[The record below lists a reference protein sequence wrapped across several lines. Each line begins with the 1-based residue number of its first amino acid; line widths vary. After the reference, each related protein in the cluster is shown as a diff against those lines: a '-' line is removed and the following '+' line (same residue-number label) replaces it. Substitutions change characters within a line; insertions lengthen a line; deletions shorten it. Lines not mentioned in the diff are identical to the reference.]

1 MDTEHCEHREHCE
14 LHEHHEHREY
24 REDIRTSASFE
35 EEIKQLTNKFNKL
48 FKNIKKCT
56 NTSSYIAKPLLKW
69 IGGKNQIIT
78 TIINRFPNQINNYH
92 ELFLGGGSVLL
103 ALLSYQ
109 KNNIIKINGNI
120 YAYDINETL
129 INFFINVQKH
139 PLKLFEKIQEIIT
152 ELNQQTNKESYYYYI
167 RNRYNKLTNMNSIE
181 SSALFLFLNKTC
193 FRGLFRTSING
204 FNVPYGN
211 YNNPIIINKAH
222 LLKISELIQNVI
234 FKHCDFKD
242 SIKYIKEND
251 FVYLDPPYFNTYN
264 NYTNNKFYQ
273 HNTLFDI
280 CKRSNF
286 YFLMNNSD
294 VIFVRESFKNYY
306 IKTLYDC
313 KRKINSKN
321 PNSIVNELLI
331 CNYDNTSTTT
341 IASTT
346 T

>member
-1 MDTEHCEHREHCE
+1 MDA
-14 LHEHHEHREY
+14 EHREY
-24 REDIRTSASFE
+24 IRIRKSASLE
-35 EEIKQLTNKFNKL
+35 EKEIKQLTNKFNKL
-48 FKNIKKCT
+48 FRNIKQIT
-56 NTSSYIAKPLLKW
+56 TPYIAKPLLKW
-69 IGGKNQIIT
+69 IGSKNQIIT
-78 TIINRFPNQINNYH
+78 TIMNKFPHEINNYH

-139 PLKLFEKIQEIIT
+139 PLKLFEKIS

-193 FRGLFRTSING
+193 FRGIFRTSKNG

-211 YNNPIIINKAH
+211 YNNPIIINKTH
-222 LLKISELIQNVI
+222 LLEISELIQNVI

-242 SIKYIKEND
+242 SIKFIKEND

-280 CKRSNF
+280 CKRSDF

-294 VIFVRESFKNYY
+294 VVFVRESFKNYY

-331 CNYDNTSTTT
+331 SNYDNTITTT
-341 IASTT
+341 TRLTT
-346 T
+346 